1 MYATK
6 LQPPTLQFMLLVT
19 STLMPYV
26 LYNNNVAVTDY
37 IDHWFSFGLQQI
49 ITKPTRI
56 SQHSATLFDHRIT
69 NAQSSK
75 FESIII
81 TSKHSDHFPVIQFF

>member
-1 MYATK
+1 
-6 LQPPTLQFMLLVT
+6 MLLVT

-26 LYNNNVAVTDY
+26 LYNNNVVVTDY
-37 IDHWFSFGLQQI
+37 IDLLFSFGLLQI

-56 SQHSATLFDHRIT
+56 SQHSATLIDHLIT
-69 NAQSSK
+69 NAPSSK

-81 TSKHSDHFPVIQFF
+81 TSKLSDHFLVIHFF